1 MQNLNWDDLRY
12 CLAVAREGSVTAA
25 ARRLDVNHTTVSR
38 RITALE
44 QELNANLFDRST
56 TGWLVTPVGE
66 AILGSAEHMAEEV
79 NSIRRL
85 VDADRQELSGKL
97 RVTAVDTCIE
107 RLLLTPLKDFARR
120 YPDIEIELIASTEV
134 LDLSV
139 HDADIAFRTT
149 DQPPPNVVGKQIANF
164 AQAVYG
170 TPELLAQHAAAPQSV
185 SAIVWNSMATAGTAP
200 PWLGNGF
207 PGMPMR
213 YRVNSLNIAFELAK
227 QGMGFAQ
234 LPCALGD
241 MARELRRVPGAP
253 RETGPGFWL
262 LSHID
267 LRTTARIRIFRDFM
281 LAAIEP
287 HVPLMRGERENAWR
301 DAR

>member
-1 MQNLNWDDLRY
+1 MQSINWDDLRY
-12 CLAVAREGSVTAA
+12 CLAVAKEGSVTAA
-25 ARRLDVNHTTVSR
+25 ARKLEVNHTTVSR

-44 QELNANLFDRST
+44 HELKVNLFDRST

-66 AILGSAEHMAEEV
+66 TILGSAEHMAEEV

-85 VDADRQELSGKL
+85 VHADRQELRGKL

-107 RLLLTPLKDFARR
+107 RLLLKPLKDFARR

-134 LDLSV
+134 MDLSV

-149 DQPPPNVVGKQIANF
+149 SQPPPNVVGKHIADF
-164 AQAVYG
+164 AQAIYA
-170 TPELLAQHAAAPQSV
+170 TPELRAQYAAAPQSV
-185 SAIVWNSMATAGTAP
+185 SAIVWNWMAAAGAAP
-200 PWLGNGF
+200 EWLATGF

-241 MARELRRVPGAP
+241 MAPELRRVPTDYRAAA
-253 RETGPGFWL
+253 PGFWV

-281 LAAIEP
+281 LEAIEP
-287 HVPLMRGERENAWR
+287 FVPLIRGERENAWQNPG
-301 DAR
+301 